1 MVQKKKGQASGS
13 FRVTAQVGE
22 TAGPSGHLVT
32 ARLPSPSSAQP
43 ARGVADRCCC
53 HMEDGWMEA
62 LWLELC
68 RLSTKVDE
76 LLFLLTLV
84 SPGRLD
90 FRCPAEQQKQRCR
103 SSWKRWPVKSR

>member
-1 MVQKKKGQASGS
+1 
-13 FRVTAQVGE
+13 
-22 TAGPSGHLVT
+22 
-32 ARLPSPSSAQP
+32 
-43 ARGVADRCCC
+43 
-53 HMEDGWMEA
+53 MEA

-90 FRCPAEQQKQRCR
+90 FRCPAEQQKQRWR